1 MSFWFLRNFLLKNQL
16 CFHMKAD
23 ESDQM
28 TILHPRISFF
38 VIHSWNVLSLFFSPG
53 GWQGGGWPAWRC
65 QRRGAS
71 AGQSQELGEVA
82 EAALLSES
90 SDEMLL
96 SQVDHRQH
104 AASGQ
109 RWAERPPRA
118 AGVHSSAGID
128 RPNTVTFCRRLTC
141 WPGVRIPGE
150 LLFQIV
156 ACH

>member
-1 MSFWFLRNFLLKNQL
+1 MKNLL
-16 CFHMKAD
+16 CFHLKAD

-28 TILHPRISFF
+28 TIFHSRSSFF
-38 VIHSWNVLSLFFSPG
+38 VIHSCHILSHFFSPG
-53 GWQGGGWPAWRC
+53 GWQGGGWPAGRC

-96 SQVDHRQH
+96 SQVDHCQH

-109 RWAERPPRA
+109 R
-118 AGVHSSAGID
+118 
-128 RPNTVTFCRRLTC
+128 
-141 WPGVRIPGE
+141 
-150 LLFQIV
+150 
-156 ACH
+156 